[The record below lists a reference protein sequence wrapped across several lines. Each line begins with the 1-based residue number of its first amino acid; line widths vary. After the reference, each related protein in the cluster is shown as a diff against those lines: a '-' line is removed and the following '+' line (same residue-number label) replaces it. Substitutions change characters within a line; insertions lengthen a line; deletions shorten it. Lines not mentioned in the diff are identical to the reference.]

1 MTVWSRFT
9 SKVNL
14 EAHTLIQFLEYSAVN
29 FPFPSLDPCTTDHV
43 STLQIE
49 SFSIEFGFEFGFG
62 FSAVCY

>member
-29 FPFPSLDPCTTDHV
+29 FPFPSLDP